1 MITIKVD
8 RPFDAIICMY
18 TDVEKVMIIMNN
30 EKSLAWY
37 KVMFDNWYKC
47 KNRLR
52 GDVIQCD
59 DYDSLFCFPII
70 NDTRWENKIR

>member
-30 EKSLAWY
+30 EKSL
-37 KVMFDNWYKC
+37 VWYKC

-52 GDVIQCD
+52 GDVTQCD
-59 DYDSLFCFPII
+59 DYDSLFVFQ
-70 NDTRWENKIR
+70 